1 MSRVRLA
8 ENLYVQLSISPPLPP
23 CGSPISSSKRTTTPA
38 GFFPSL
44 SLSLSL
50 SLSARRS
57 PRLRRP
63 RVLRLRRALPS
74 PRFPRRGRRLPLARL
89 ESALGALL
97 FFPRSKICDCFLIPV
112 LHPSDRLSGSKSGG
126 GLASSRG
133 LLCGGAFFCAG
144 GALATGV
151 TDEDGS
157 NARFGTCAGFCGR
170 GAVGWPAVSTML

>member
-50 SLSARRS
+50 SLRS
-57 PRLRRP
+57 PLAALEAP
-63 RVLRLRRALPS
+63 KGPPSASCPPLPS
-74 PRFPRRGRRLPLARL
+74 VPAARSSPPSTRL

-133 LLCGGAFFCAG
+133 LLCGIWRLSPPSG
-144 GALATGV
+144 GGGGGL
-151 TDEDGS
+151 
-157 NARFGTCAGFCGR
+157 GR
-170 GAVGWPAVSTML
+170 HGPAWRGLCSPPWPPSHSGLLTLLRRRS